1 MPTRIDSF
9 WIGKGGIEDWER
21 NDGRYWD
28 WRGQMEGE
36 RKGRVSG
43 REDKGMDGRKGREEE
58 KRRVQYKIIVIIYNN
73 IIYNII

>member
-28 WRGQMEGE
+28 WRGQMEEE
-36 RKGRVSG
+36 RKR
-43 REDKGMDGRKGREEE
+43 RTEDRSEEYMRGKEERKRREEYSI
-58 KRRVQYKIIVIIYNN
+58 R
-73 IIYNII
+73 